1 MSRKGDR
8 RNQIISTQSSAKG
21 KTRKFVHFRGTRDR
35 KNSLL
40 DKNYAWNEGKWDD
53 HDKSKESYSCWSRL
67 IMIVVVL
74 VTVAEPD
81 LQIRWGGGGSFPKK
95 NSALQTSVWSKD
107 SSGGGGWPLRAP
119 PLDLPLG
126 DDNSNSTGSDIDFN
140 FVPQTKLNLWLSLI
154 CKPVLKSLFWVPTC
168 VPRFKYASLSCWKSL
183 FRFANQIGRTF
194 KMHFC

>member
-53 HDKSKESYSCWSRL
+53 HDKSKESYSCC
-67 IMIVVVL
+67 
-74 VTVAEPD
+74 P
-81 LQIRWGGGGSFPKK
+81 P
-95 NSALQTSVWSKD
+95 
-107 SSGGGGWPLRAP
+107 RAP

-154 CKPVLKSLFWVPTC
+154 CKPVLKSLFWAPTC

>member
-1 MSRKGDR
+1 MLIKAYHDSGSVGD
-8 RNQIISTQSSAKG
+8 SSGA
-21 KTRKFVHFRGTRDR
+21 RP
-35 KNSLL
+35 S
-40 DKNYAWNEGKWDD
+40 DK
-53 HDKSKESYSCWSRL
+53 
-67 IMIVVVL
+67 V
-74 VTVAEPD
+74 
-81 LQIRWGGGGSFPKK
+81 GGGGSFPKK

-168 VPRFKYASLSCWKSL
+168 VPRFKYASLSC
-183 FRFANQIGRTF
+183 
-194 KMHFC
+194 